1 MSTSSPED
9 WQALAESHSREG
21 FAAAYDHPFLLALT
35 GVDVAPRPMMT
46 LRLHNG
52 AAEVQA
58 ALMAERRRLATGERQ
73 ASVLPIR
80 KVQSTFPSMITVG
93 RARNNDLCV
102 PDTLVSK
109 FHAFFVRRPADG
121 VWTLADAGSSN
132 GTRIGDRELVAKGA
146 AEVVRS
152 GDRVRFGV
160 TSFSFFD
167 AVGLWSALHGHR

>member
-1 MSTSSPED
+1 MSTSTTED

-35 GVDVAPRPMMT
+35 AVDVAPRPMAT
-46 LRLHNG
+46 LRLPNG
-52 AAEVQA
+52 VAEIQA
-58 ALMAERRRLATGERQ
+58 ALLAERRRLASGERLS
-73 ASVLPIR
+73 SVLPVR
-80 KVQSTFPSMITVG
+80 KVQTTFPNMITVG

-132 GTRIGDRELVAKGA
+132 GTRIGDHELTPKGA
-146 AEVVRS
+146 AEVVHS
-152 GDRVRFGV
+152 GDRLRFGV
-160 TSFSFFD
+160 TSFRFFD
-167 AVGLWSALHGHR
+167 AVGLWSALHGLR